1 MNSTDTNVLKFQ
13 CGCPVFVGKDV
24 CALFSPTLREIA
36 EVGYDTF
43 LKYIA
48 VLTNGK
54 PDAKDAEGNGKEAM
68 KLLAKLTDF
77 QYLILLAMQDK
88 EVNEMVKSAF
98 RFFTHENVAFSWEP
112 AKIIVGEPVE
122 ERIIDEA
129 VYSEFRA
136 LLRRMCFIEVSESDI
151 ILRDDDSE
159 ATRRLKLQMLRNRE
173 LVAKAKARQNR
184 QEASDIQFTDL
195 VGSVALGVSGLNG
208 VVIWDMTY
216 YMFQDQLKRMGW
228 KEQYQLNQRAALA
241 GAKLKKDQLQYWI
254 RTIASDK

>member
-1 MNSTDTNVLKFQ
+1 M
-13 CGCPVFVGKDV
+13 
-24 CALFSPTLREIA
+24 
-36 EVGYDTF
+36 
-43 LKYIA
+43 
-48 VLTNGK
+48 
-54 PDAKDAEGNGKEAM
+54 
-68 KLLAKLTDF
+68 
-77 QYLILLAMQDK
+77 
-88 EVNEMVKSAF
+88 
-98 RFFTHENVAFSWEP
+98 
-112 AKIIVGEPVE
+112 
-122 ERIIDEA
+122 
-129 VYSEFRA
+129 
-136 LLRRMCFIEVSESDI
+136 SESDI

-159 ATRRLKLQMLRNRE
+159 ATRRLKLQMMRNRE